1 MRRPFERRCVR
12 DVFVTRW
19 LAPLSLLVV
28 ILIVGNSLFSYGSLR
43 SLYDRDAAVTH
54 TELVRGGLNAL
65 LVTLDDAETGQ
76 RGYLLTGD
84 QSYLRPYDNARTR
97 VSGALN
103 SLAGLTRDN
112 PVQRGNLGRLTPLV
126 REKLAEL
133 EQTVTLRRQGRQA
146 AAVGIVRTNNGQRL
160 MDTIRGVIAT
170 MNGEE
175 NRLLAGRTALA
186 RDGVRNATITIALAT
201 VVELALLVLTTA
213 LIGRSLAAHA
223 AAAAARRRAL
233 EQEAELLRAANQR
246 MDEFLSIVTHELRSP
261 LTAIKGN
268 VQLAA
273 RRVRTVA
280 DRLDAPARGRVD
292 GPNPGVHD
300 ADLAGL
306 LAGVTDLLARTDQVS
321 ARMTRL
327 VTDLLDA
334 TRIGAGRLEI
344 TRTPADLTSIVAAT
358 VEEQRRAWPT
368 REIALEASDGPI
380 QVEVDAVRVTQ
391 VLINYITNALKYS
404 DAARP
409 IVVALRRVG
418 AEARVGVRD
427 EGVGLTPEQ
436 QERVWGRF
444 HRVAGVG
451 VRHDAGVSGGGL
463 GLGLYISRQLIEE
476 QGGRVGVD
484 SAPGQGST
492 FWFTLPIAAHEREG
506 RLLKLVP
513 HGS

>member
-1 MRRPFERRCVR
+1 MR

-292 GPNPGVHD
+292 GPNP
-300 ADLAGL
+300 LA
-306 LAGVTDLLARTDQVS
+306 S
-321 ARMTRL
+321 
-327 VTDLLDA
+327 
-334 TRIGAGRLEI
+334 
-344 TRTPADLTSIVAAT
+344 S
-358 VEEQRRAWPT
+358 
-368 REIALEASDGPI
+368 
-380 QVEVDAVRVTQ
+380 
-391 VLINYITNALKYS
+391 
-404 DAARP
+404 
-409 IVVALRRVG
+409 
-418 AEARVGVRD
+418 
-427 EGVGLTPEQ
+427 
-436 QERVWGRF
+436 
-444 HRVAGVG
+444 
-451 VRHDAGVSGGGL
+451 
-463 GLGLYISRQLIEE
+463 
-476 QGGRVGVD
+476 
-484 SAPGQGST
+484 
-492 FWFTLPIAAHEREG
+492 
-506 RLLKLVP
+506 
-513 HGS
+513 

>member
-84 QSYLRPYDNARTR
+84 QAYLQPYDNARTR
-97 VSGALN
+97 VAGELN

-112 PVQRGNLGRLTPLV
+112 PVQRGSLGRLTPLV

-146 AAVGIVRTNNGQRL
+146 AAVGIVRTNRGQRL
-160 MDTIRGVIAT
+160 MDAIRGVISA
-170 MNGEE
+170 MGDEE
-175 NRLLAGRTALA
+175 SHLLAARTATA

-201 VVELALLVLTTA
+201 VVELALLVVTMVLVVR
-213 LIGRSLAAHA
+213 GLAARA
-223 AAAAARRRAL
+223 EAAAARRRAL
-233 EQEAELLRAANQR
+233 EQEADVLRAANQR

-280 DRLDAPARGRVD
+280 GQLDAPARERVN
-292 GPNPGVHD
+292 GPNPG
-300 ADLAGL
+300 AGAANLAGL
-306 LAGVTDLLARTDQVS
+306 LAGVGELLARTDQVS

-344 TRTPADLTSIVAAT
+344 ARAGGPDLHRRRDGGGAAARLAHARDRAGGVGWTHTGRGRCGAGHASAHKLHHERAQVLGRGAADRGVAAP
-358 VEEQRRAWPT
+358 R
-368 REIALEASDGPI
+368 
-380 QVEVDAVRVTQ
+380 
-391 VLINYITNALKYS
+391 
-404 DAARP
+404 
-409 IVVALRRVG
+409 
-418 AEARVGVRD
+418 
-427 EGVGLTPEQ
+427 
-436 QERVWGRF
+436 
-444 HRVAGVG
+444 
-451 VRHDAGVSGGGL
+451 
-463 GLGLYISRQLIEE
+463 
-476 QGGRVGVD
+476 GGRGTGGR
-484 SAPGQGST
+484 ARRRCGAHAG
-492 FWFTLPIAAHEREG
+492 AAG
-506 RLLKLVP
+506 ARLGPFSPRRGGWRPPRRGCIRRWPRFGPL
-513 HGS
+513 H